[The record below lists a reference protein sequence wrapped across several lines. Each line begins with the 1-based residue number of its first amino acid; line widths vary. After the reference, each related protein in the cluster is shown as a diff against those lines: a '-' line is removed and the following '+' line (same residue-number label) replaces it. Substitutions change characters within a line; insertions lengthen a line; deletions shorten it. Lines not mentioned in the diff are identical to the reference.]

1 VAIALRVCDVDFLR
15 RRIEL
20 HRNVVRVR
28 SQFVVGSLKSNK
40 NRTVVVPAF
49 VMTALAASAAGKGR
63 EELLWTAPYGGYLRA
78 PGHESWLAGAV
89 ARCQAAD
96 ETCVPH
102 SLQNLAVGLD
112 CAPQQPHNSPVAL
125 SPPPP
130 SRLGSTSVSFHRL
143 LAMSVISPCH
153 HRDEVSRPSNVVCF
167 KTPVFGPYHADLSWL
182 RWLGVMA
189 VAAPVLEQLTLALAG
204 FVVFVAGM
212 SAVAA
217 HHETVPS
224 HHIALDTKNPRVK
237 SWGLSLRD
245 SSARGGYP
253 RRGGSYQCGAVAAL
267 RRPEHARLACA
278 AMPWAA
284 RRGVGYIIGH
294 LSDGEKMT
302 HL

>member
-1 VAIALRVCDVDFLR
+1 MAIALRVCDVDFLR

-102 SLQNLAVGLD
+102 SLQNLAVGLE
-112 CAPQQPHNSPVAL
+112 CAPQEPHNCPVAL

-245 SSARGGYP
+245 SSARGVDIRAEAGP
-253 RRGGSYQCGAVAAL
+253 INAVQW
-267 RRPEHARLACA
+267 P
-278 AMPWAA
+278 P
-284 RRGVGYIIGH
+284 
-294 LSDGEKMT
+294 
-302 HL
+302 